1 MVLDVPRS
9 DVMID
14 ALEPSSRIVIVA
26 NQELAAVRAATR
38 LSAALRQRYG
48 KDRLSVVV
56 SRYDVQ
62 SEIGQDDVERVLG
75 TPVAHTFPSNY
86 RIALEALNAGRPVV
100 LDNHNKLAAAL
111 TGFRAWPGGDERG
124 TLAGQTASWTVWSF
138 DRSTVVSVGTLSGVK
153 TFGARSVSVMN
164 SVVSITSPSADP
176 RQKSYQDLKA
186 KVHTDLLN
194 RLNLERLT
202 QMGQKE
208 AEPEIRRI
216 ILEIIERSN
225 ETTPLSL
232 TERETLVV
240 DVLNELFGLGPLEA
254 LLRDQNISD
263 ILVNRFD
270 QVYVERDGRLELTDI
285 LFRDDRHLMQ
295 IIERIVSTVGRRID
309 ESSPMVDA
317 RLRDGSRVNAII
329 PPLAID
335 GPSLSI
341 RRFRTGRVG
350 AEDMVGRET
359 MTQPMLDFLRAAVAC
374 RLNIIVSGG
383 TGAGKTTL
391 LNVLSG
397 FISNL
402 ERVVTIE
409 DAAELMMRQ
418 RHVVRLETRP
428 PNIEGKGAVRQRDL
442 VVNALRMRPDRII
455 VGEVRSDEAL
465 DMLQAMNTGHDGG
478 LTTIHANSPRDA
490 LYRLDTMVAMANLNL
505 PERAVRQQIASAV
518 NLVIQVTRL
527 SDGTRKVTAITEV
540 TGMEGEMISTQ
551 DIFVFDRTGLRR
563 DGKVCGRFRA
573 TGIRP
578 RCTER
583 LLSFGV
589 QLPIDMFEHV
599 TQVA

>member
-1 MVLDVPRS
+1 
-9 DVMID
+9 
-14 ALEPSSRIVIVA
+14 
-26 NQELAAVRAATR
+26 
-38 LSAALRQRYG
+38 
-48 KDRLSVVV
+48 
-56 SRYDVQ
+56 
-62 SEIGQDDVERVLG
+62 
-75 TPVAHTFPSNY
+75 
-86 RIALEALNAGRPVV
+86 
-100 LDNHNKLAAAL
+100 
-111 TGFRAWPGGDERG
+111 
-124 TLAGQTASWTVWSF
+124 
-138 DRSTVVSVGTLSGVK
+138 
-153 TFGARSVSVMN
+153 MN
-164 SVVSITSPSADP
+164 SVVSMTSPSADP

-225 ETTPLSL
+225 ETTPLAL

-350 AEDMVGRET
+350 ADDMVGRET

>member
-1 MVLDVPRS
+1 
-9 DVMID
+9 
-14 ALEPSSRIVIVA
+14 
-26 NQELAAVRAATR
+26 
-38 LSAALRQRYG
+38 
-48 KDRLSVVV
+48 
-56 SRYDVQ
+56 
-62 SEIGQDDVERVLG
+62 
-75 TPVAHTFPSNY
+75 
-86 RIALEALNAGRPVV
+86 
-100 LDNHNKLAAAL
+100 
-111 TGFRAWPGGDERG
+111 
-124 TLAGQTASWTVWSF
+124 
-138 DRSTVVSVGTLSGVK
+138 
-153 TFGARSVSVMN
+153 MN
-164 SVVSITSPSADP
+164 SVVSITGPAADP

-186 KVHTDLLN
+186 RIHSDLLN
-194 RLNLERLT
+194 QLNLERLT

-216 ILEIIERSN
+216 ILEIIERSH
-225 ETTPLSL
+225 ETTPLAL

-551 DIFVFDRTGLRR
+551 DIFVFERTGLRR

>member
-1 MVLDVPRS
+1 M
-9 DVMID
+9 
-14 ALEPSSRIVIVA
+14 
-26 NQELAAVRAATR
+26 N
-38 LSAALRQRYG
+38 
-48 KDRLSVVV
+48 
-56 SRYDVQ
+56 
-62 SEIGQDDVERVLG
+62 
-75 TPVAHTFPSNY
+75 
-86 RIALEALNAGRPVV
+86 PVV
-100 LDNHNKLAAAL
+100 
-111 TGFRAWPGGDERG
+111 PI
-124 TLAGQTASWTVWSF
+124 S
-138 DRSTVVSVGTLSGVK
+138 
-153 TFGARSVSVMN
+153 
-164 SVVSITSPSADP
+164 SPAIDP
-176 RQKSYQDLKA
+176 RQQSYQDLKA
-186 KVHTDLLN
+186 RVHNDLLN

-254 LLRDQNISD
+254 LLRDPDISD

-317 RLRDGSRVNAII
+317 RLRTARASTRSFRRSRSTA
-329 PPLAID
+329 
-335 GPSLSI
+335 
-341 RRFRTGRVG
+341 RRSRFAVFAPAGVG

-359 MTQPMLDFLRAAVAC
+359 LTQPMLDFLRAAVAC

-391 LNVLSG
+391 LNVLSS

-402 ERVVTIE
+402 ERMVTIE

-540 TGMEGEMISTQ
+540 TGMEGEMISMQ

-589 QLPIDMFEHV
+589 QLPVDMFEHV
-599 TQVA
+599 TLVA